1 MSATVYIVL
10 TFQFEHEDDVWV
22 GKCVELGTATW
33 AESLTQLEG
42 ELRDLVGLHLVTL
55 EENGQ
60 MGQVLDEWGVKI
72 YADMPSETSTSLPV
86 SPWNNGRE
94 LQLFQP
100 QMFLLPV
107 ALDTIPTPARIA

>member
-1 MSATVYIVL
+1 MSATGYIVL
-10 TFQFEHEDDVWV
+10 TFQFEPEGDAWV

-33 AESLTQLEG
+33 AESLAQLEE

-55 EENGQ
+55 DENGQ
-60 MGQVLDEWGVKI
+60 LGQAFDEEGI
-72 YADMPSETSTSLPV
+72 MPHADMPTKTSISLPV

-107 ALDTIPTPARIA
+107 VLGMTPVVA